1 MDLQLKQDFKDNV
14 ISSLINQRQNYSGS
28 DAAFAKQWG
37 INKAIFSRLK
47 NGEKGNLITDT
58 QWLNIGRELG
68 VSTGDRSFKVTRTDV
83 LNQIEEEVM
92 FCKAHSKAML
102 FVDDPEIGKTVAAK
116 YLARNLKNCFY
127 VDGSQCKTK
136 QRFTRVLAKTLG
148 LDNDGKYIDIK
159 ENIKYYLK
167 MLPNPVVIIDDGGDL
182 KLETFLDIKEYWNAT
197 ENVCGW
203 YMIGDDSLEYM
214 IEKGITSK
222 KPGFKA
228 LFSRFSSNCSRITP
242 VEKSSKILFYKKLI
256 SDVLIANMVDR
267 TSLNTIVNRCLKTNE
282 NGHIGGLRR
291 AESLLILNELYK

>member
-14 ISSLINQRQNYSGS
+14 LSSLINHRQNYSGS
-28 DAAFAKQWG
+28 DAAFARQWG

-47 NGEKGNLITDT
+47 NGEKGNLISDT
-58 QWLNIGRELG
+58 QWLYIGRELG
-68 VSTGDRSFKVTRTDV
+68 LSTNDRTFKVTHTDV

-116 YLARNLKNCFY
+116 FLARNLKNCFY

-136 QRFTRVLAKTLG
+136 QRFTRLLAKTLG
-148 LDNDGKYIDIK
+148 LDNSGKYIDIK
-159 ENIKYYLK
+159 ENIKYYLA
-167 MLPNPVVIIDDGGDL
+167 MLTSPVVIVDDGGDL

-197 ENVCGW
+197 ENICGW

-214 IEKGITSK
+214 IEKGISSK
-222 KPGFKA
+222 KPGFRA
-228 LFSRFSSNCSRITP
+228 FFSRFSSNCSRITP
-242 VEKSSKILFYKKLI
+242 RDRTSKINFYKKLI
-256 SDVLIANMVDR
+256 TDVLNANMVDK
-267 TSLNTIVNRCLKTNE
+267 TKLNTIVNRCLKANE

-291 AESLLILNELYK
+291 AESLLILNELY